1 MNGLT
6 APEPPTVHLSVS
18 ARVEDLTREDI
29 DRERY
34 IHRSLG
40 KQLAMRRTLF
50 VFPRDLLPTAWAS
63 ASARVAIQE
72 AARLA
77 RDVVR
82 GGLGQDGVA
91 WLAEREQEV
100 LGLLS
105 GGGLQTSD
113 IRKQV
118 PAMDAKVTSGG
129 ENSKWRGPPPTGP
142 RVLTGL
148 VARGLI
154 VRGRHGGPGG
164 GSRAAGPPS
173 GDLRGARR
181 RVTEEGG
188 G

>member
-118 PAMDAKVTSGG
+118 PAMDAKVTTGG
-129 ENSKWRGPPPTGP
+129 ENSKWGGPPPIGP
-142 RVLTGL
+142 RVLPLLG
-148 VARGLI
+148 ARGLHG
-154 VRGRHGGPGG
+154 RGRHGGPRRVPGAGG
-164 GSRAAGPPS
+164 APMATQTGSR
-173 GDLRGARR
+173 
-181 RVTEEGG
+181 
-188 G
+188 